1 MDGEAQN
8 ELFGHPIIDPA
19 HDYSTLLTSSPS
31 GKNIPKV
38 VLVKTLPTEG
48 SSQSVL
54 TTAANSAPAATAT
67 NSNTVM
73 VFKLPAKPK
82 VTPTKPVKLA
92 LTTSSPVP
100 IKPKSVF
107 TAPKMSTTT
116 QLLQVLAAIQQQPVK
131 IPSANVSPSSSK
143 PGLSI
148 PPPITTSSLQ
158 VCFLVAWSEICIELG
173 KEQFCTPGG
182 LTIDTRRH
190 CSIKILSRDQLD
202 HLVVFTSLK
211 VTCMSVLFAL
221 LFIPTFLYILHP
233 SSFPLYTFLIGCL

>member
-1 MDGEAQN
+1 MSESMEVDGEAQN

-19 HDYSTLLTSSPS
+19 HDYSTLLMSSPS

-92 LTTSSPVP
+92 LTTSSPV
-100 IKPKSVF
+100 
-107 TAPKMSTTT
+107 
-116 QLLQVLAAIQQQPVK
+116 
-131 IPSANVSPSSSK
+131 
-143 PGLSI
+143 